1 MTRSYRYLLL
11 GLVIGIFE
19 SICALPPAEAA
30 LLDGLMGGV
39 EESLGKRAE
48 ENGERLVIGNF
59 YQAERPDSHAPIG
72 VMQDHTHNKGEFMFT
87 YRYMYMYMDK
97 MRNGIDNLFINDVLK
112 DFVVTPKNMTT
123 QMHMFS
129 AMYGLNDTVTLWPCS
144 PMS

>member
-1 MTRSYRYLLL
+1 MITNGIRYLLFGL
-11 GLVIGIFE
+11 IMGSYGLVC
-19 SICALPPAEAA
+19 SPPTANGA

-48 ENGERLVIGNF
+48 EKGERLIIGNF

-87 YRYMYMYMDK
+87 YRYMYMYMDQ
-97 MRNGIDNLFINDVLK
+97 MRNGTHNLSINNVLK
-112 DFVVTPKNMTT
+112 DFAVTPKNMTT

-129 AMYGLNDTVTLWPCS
+129 TMYGLNDTVTLMAMLP
-144 PMS
+144 